1 MREARSPRGVL
12 LGLAGAGLFVA
23 ALDAYVVVTLLP
35 AMLTDVGLT
44 IERFEQATP
53 IVTGFLCGYVIAMP
67 LLGAYSDVRGR
78 APVYAICVVM
88 FAAGSAVTATAGS
101 LPWLVAGRVLQ
112 GLGGG
117 GLVPLTLAL
126 AADLYRDRARTVAL
140 GAVSGL
146 QEAGSVLGPIF
157 GASVASAASA
167 IGGWRFVF
175 WLNLPLAGFC
185 AVALLLAGRDKR
197 ADEAPDDSIAG
208 TPAGNVDFK
217 SAGLLGLGLGLLVV
231 ALYPDDPAHRATS
244 GLFVPLGILSLLVL
258 ALYGW
263 RQVHALTP
271 LIPRRLLRSPR
282 FAGVIAANLLIGAA
296 LMVALLDV
304 PILGRLV
311 FDLDQL
317 SAGLLLTQ
325 FLIGV
330 PVGAI
335 VGGLLGG
342 RLTTR
347 WTALLGTLLAAAAFL
362 QMSTWPAGELA
373 LRTGPFRTADLAL
386 AACGLGFGIV
396 IAPLAAT
403 VLQLTRAEHHGL
415 ASSLVVLARV
425 MGMLIG
431 LSALTAFGLFRF
443 RQILGTPQLTEP
455 DLRARLE
462 HLDRLVAGA
471 FLQEYREI
479 FTIAAVL
486 CVVAAA
492 VIVITLRGESSKATP
507 SPFVPPQ
514 LRTSGGI

>member
-1 MREARSPRGVL
+1 VTEARATRRLL

-23 ALDAYVVVTLLP
+23 ALDAYLVVTLLP

-78 APVYAICVVM
+78 VPVYALCVVV
-88 FAAGSAVTATAGS
+88 FAAGSVVTATAGS

-126 AADLYRDRARTVAL
+126 AADLYEDRARTVAL

-146 QEAGSVLGPIF
+146 QEAGSVLGPIY
-157 GASVASAASA
+157 GATLASAASA
-167 IGGWRFVF
+167 VGGWRFVF
-175 WLNLPLAGFC
+175 WLNVPLAAIC
-185 AVALLLAGRDKR
+185 AAGLLVASRKSQISTAR
-197 ADEAPDDSIAG
+197 PDITTSG
-208 TPAGNVDFK
+208 SAGNFDWK

-231 ALYPDDPAHRATS
+231 ALYPDDPAHRATN
-244 GLFVPLGILSLLVL
+244 GLFIPLGILSLLVL
-258 ALYGW
+258 GLYAW
-263 RQVHALTP
+263 RQLRALEP
-271 LIPRRLLRSPR
+271 LIPRQLVRSPR
-282 FAGVIAANLLIGAA
+282 FAGVAAANLLIGAA

-311 FDLDQL
+311 FSLDQL
-317 SAGLLLTQ
+317 AAGLLLTQ

-335 VGGLLGG
+335 LGG
-342 RLTTR
+342 VVAGRIGER
-347 WTALLGTLLAAAAFL
+347 MTAVLGSLLAAAAFL
-362 QMSTWPAGELA
+362 QMSTWPATELA
-373 LRTGPFRTADLAL
+373 MRIGPFRSADIAL
-386 AACGLGFGIV
+386 AACGLGFGVV

-403 VLQLTRAEHHGL
+403 VLRLTRAQHHGL

-462 HLDRLVAGA
+462 HLDRLVAAA

-479 FTIAAVL
+479 FIIAAAL
-486 CVVAAA
+486 CITAALVVFAT
-492 VIVITLRGESSKATP
+492 IKGESSPGAALRP
-507 SPFVPPQ
+507 SLPP
-514 LRTSGGI
+514 R

>member
-1 MREARSPRGVL
+1 MTEARATRRLL

-23 ALDAYVVVTLLP
+23 ALDAYLVVTLLP

-44 IERFEQATP
+44 IDRFEQATP

-78 APVYAICVVM
+78 APVYALCVVV
-88 FAAGSAVTATAGS
+88 FAAGSVVTATAGS

-126 AADLYRDRARTVAL
+126 AADLYEDRARTVAL

-146 QEAGSVLGPIF
+146 QEAGSVLGPIY
-157 GASVASAASA
+157 GATLASVASAV
-167 IGGWRFVF
+167 GGWRFVF
-175 WLNLPLAGFC
+175 WLNVPLAAIC
-185 AVALLLAGRDKR
+185 AAGLLLASREKPISPAR
-197 ADEAPDDSIAG
+197 PDMTPSG
-208 TPAGNVDFK
+208 PAGNFDWR

-231 ALYPDDPAHRATS
+231 ALYPDDPAHRATN
-244 GLFVPLGILSLLVL
+244 GLFIPLGILSLLVL
-258 ALYGW
+258 GLYVW
-263 RQVHALTP
+263 RQVRALEP
-271 LIPRRLLRSPR
+271 LIPRQLVRSPR
-282 FAGVIAANLLIGAA
+282 FAGVAAANVLIGAA

-311 FDLDQL
+311 FNLDQL
-317 SAGLLLTQ
+317 AAGLLLTQ

-335 VGGLLGG
+335 LGG
-342 RLTTR
+342 IVAGRVGER
-347 WTALLGTLLAAAAFL
+347 MTAVLGSLLAAAAFL
-362 QMSTWPAGELA
+362 QMSTWPATELA
-373 LRTGPFRTADLAL
+373 IRIGPFRSADVAL
-386 AACGLGFGIV
+386 AMCGLGFGIV

-403 VLQLTRAEHHGL
+403 VLRLTRAQHHGL

-431 LSALTAFGLFRF
+431 LWALTAFGLFRF

-462 HLDRLVAGA
+462 HLDRLVAAA

-479 FTIAAVL
+479 FIIAAAL
-486 CVVAAA
+486 CILAAMVVFAT
-492 VIVITLRGESSKATP
+492 IKGEP
-507 SPFVPPQ
+507 SPTSPAPP
-514 LRTSGGI
+514 R

>member
-1 MREARSPRGVL
+1 VREARSARGVL

-23 ALDAYVVVTLLP
+23 ALDAYLVVTLLP

-53 IVTGFLCGYVIAMP
+53 IVTGFLCGYVVAMP
-67 LLGAYSDVRGR
+67 LLGAYSDARGR
-78 APVYAICVVM
+78 APVYALCVAV
-88 FAAGSAVTATAGS
+88 FAIGSAATATADS
-101 LPWLVAGRVLQ
+101 LPWLVAGRLLQ

-126 AADLYRDRARTVAL
+126 AADLYRGRARTVAL

-157 GASVASAASA
+157 GATLASAASA

-175 WLNLPLAGFC
+175 WLNVPLAALC
-185 AVALLLAGRDKR
+185 AAGLVIASRTKH
-197 ADEAPDDSIAG
+197 AASAPPDSNPS
-208 TPAGNVDFK
+208 TPVSTVDFQ

-244 GLFVPLGILSLLVL
+244 GLFIPLGILSLLVL

-263 RQVHALTP
+263 RQVHALEP
-271 LIPRRLLRSPR
+271 LIPRQLLRSPR
-282 FAGVIAANLLIGAA
+282 FAGVTAANLLIGAA

-311 FDLDQL
+311 FNLDQL
-317 SAGLLLTQ
+317 AAGLLLTQ

-335 VGGLLGG
+335 VGGILAG
-342 RLTTR
+342 RLGMR
-347 WTALLGTLLAAAAFL
+347 WTALAGTLLAAAAFV
-362 QMSTWPAGELA
+362 QMSTWQAGELA

-415 ASSLVVLARV
+415 AASLVVLARV
-425 MGMLIG
+425 MGMLVG

-462 HLDRLVAGA
+462 HLDRLVAAA

-479 FTIAAVL
+479 FTIAAAL
-486 CVVAAA
+486 CILAAT
-492 VIVITLRGESSKATP
+492 VIFITIRGESSTAAP
-507 SPFVPPQ
+507 SLQ
-514 LRTSGGI
+514 LQ